1 MNSNKLQLEFIGGNC
16 MDKVTMVKKEVQLQN
31 WSETIIPYFI
41 SNLYCLSVFQGSPE
55 KNKYHS
61 ENSYAL

>member
-1 MNSNKLQLEFIGGNC
+1 

-41 SNLYCLSVFQGSPE
+41 SNLYCLSVFQGVYTAAKTARARTLNRTLPE
-55 KNKYHS
+55 K
-61 ENSYAL
+61 

>member
-1 MNSNKLQLEFIGGNC
+1 